1 MKRQRI
7 QIDGDATWRYNRASN
22 SFSRLSHGTTVYNAT
37 RESGEEYTGQE
48 LREIPLLSSRLRLAS
63 LLGHHWPGTRR
74 YRVNRLA
81 FKLQRAL
88 KYLLFNIRHGLTKR
102 LDWYGERLNALQTNE
117 TLGDL

>member
-7 QIDGDATWRYNRASN
+7 GIDQPGRLARGTLHNASYLEQWDESRQENVVEYAGNPWRGIR
-22 SFSRLSHGTTVYNAT
+22 R
-37 RESGEEYTGQE
+37 
-48 LREIPLLSSRLRLAS
+48 IPLIKAQKRLAR
-63 LLGHHWPGTRR
+63 LLGNHWPGTRS

>member
-7 QIDGDATWRYNRASN
+7 EINEGGNTYINRNVTQQWNPYAGVYETVHN
-22 SFSRLSHGTTVYNAT
+22 YGYGFEDYRERHHRHQNRL
-37 RESGEEYTGQE
+37 
-48 LREIPLLSSRLRLAS
+48 
-63 LLGHHWPGTRR
+63 
-74 YRVNRLA
+74 VNRLA

-88 KYLLFNIRHGLTKR
+88 RYLLFNIRYGLTKR

>member
-7 QIDGDATWRYNRASN
+7 EINKGGNTFINREVTQEWN
-22 SFSRLSHGTTVYNAT
+22 P
-37 RESGEEYTGQE
+37 YTGVYE
-48 LREIPLLSSRLRLAS
+48 TVHNYGYGFEDYRERHHRHQDRLVNLLNL
-63 LLGHHWPGTRR
+63 HWPGMRR

>member
-1 MKRQRI
+1 MKRRRI
-7 QIDGDATWRYNRASN
+7 AMDA
-22 SFSRLSHGTTVYNAT
+22 SRNVLINPVSLEQWDPWT
-37 RESGEEYTGQE
+37 EEEEVEYAGHHE
-48 LREIPLLSSRLRLAS
+48 VREIPLLSAQRHLARLV
-63 LLGHHWPGTRR
+63 GNHWPGIRS